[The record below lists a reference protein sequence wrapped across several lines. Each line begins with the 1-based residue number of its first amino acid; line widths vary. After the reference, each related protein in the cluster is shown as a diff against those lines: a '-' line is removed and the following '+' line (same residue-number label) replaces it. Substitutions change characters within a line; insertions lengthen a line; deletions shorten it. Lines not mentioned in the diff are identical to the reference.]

1 MKFPIATLTNGV
13 KVMNFNSPHSFE
25 FEDGTI
31 LNAVSNDIA
40 KATQLDTQD
49 IELPTIDGITMDV
62 QKKFVMSQACLDHLI
77 QAAQVAEVEDV
88 RIILAPLP
96 VISAVKDWQLNIL
109 ISEFPILQQ
118 KLRTIYVVDRI
129 TKKIST
135 KKFCV

>member
-49 IELPTIDGITMDV
+49 IELQTIDGITMDV